1 MAVSPLSGEDWR
13 LLLCYGH
20 QEQITDTLQRGI
32 RILELEVPAID
43 VEHIDYFLPER
54 YVETK
59 SIQQSIGNEF
69 PYENDRLLATF
80 KVLRKWET
88 AHELSIKHLI
98 ELNHELREHGC
109 EEEELAEELKVRHLW
124 KMVSRLMQVA
134 AELTGL
140 TEGFMPVAPTDD
152 RLTRKMRR
160 EIDCHLKI

>member
-1 MAVSPLSGEDWR
+1 MSS
-13 LLLCYGH
+13 
-20 QEQITDTLQRGI
+20 
-32 RILELEVPAID
+32 
-43 VEHIDYFLPER
+43 
-54 YVETK
+54 
-59 SIQQSIGNEF
+59 
-69 PYENDRLLATF
+69 

-109 EEEELAEELKVRHLW
+109 EEEELAEDLKERHLW

-140 TEGFMPVAPTDD
+140 TEGFMPVLPTDD
-152 RLTRKMRR
+152 RQTRKMRR

>member
-1 MAVSPLSGEDWR
+1 M
-13 LLLCYGH
+13 
-20 QEQITDTLQRGI
+20 
-32 RILELEVPAID
+32 
-43 VEHIDYFLPER
+43 
-54 YVETK
+54 
-59 SIQQSIGNEF
+59 
-69 PYENDRLLATF
+69 ATF

-109 EEEELAEELKVRHLW
+109 EEEELAEDLKERHLW

-160 EIDCHLKI
+160 EIDNHLKI